1 MFIPKKYSIFLL
13 SIVSCE
19 KTVCMQE
26 LFISSLEEKVSTA
39 SRICVFG
46 GGTTGQAVVSFL
58 QKYKKDFF
66 LIDSTKKS
74 SEYICFPDTVAFSS
88 LPSFTLLIKSPGVSP
103 SHPLLLATQ
112 EKNIPILSEIALAR
126 SFFKGKILGITG
138 TDGKSTTTALTH
150 HILSSSF
157 PKSKPGGNFG
167 IPFIEFCE
175 EDLDFAVLELSSY
188 QLEDSPLLE
197 LNSSAFLNLAADH
210 LERHKTMEAYRN
222 AKLKI
227 VDIQNP
233 LHTFVINERLQK
245 EINTTPFL
253 CKTQSFGISKD
264 SSARILSSSSIIQTK
279 LFAYEIQNF
288 PLLGFHNLENLAA
301 SILLCESVHCPPEKI
316 QTAIAEF
323 QGLKY
328 RFENIHTYKGATFIN
343 DSKSTNLHS
352 LLSGIHGYSPEDRL
366 VFILGGRPKLEP
378 IESLVQRLLILKP
391 LRIYVYGEAVDAW
404 KESFSC
410 LEFKAVKNP
419 SEALVSIYEDWK
431 QLLPKQ
437 ILFTPGC
444 ASFDLYKN
452 FEERGKKFT
461 DSVKEVFV

>member
-1 MFIPKKYSIFLL
+1 
-13 SIVSCE
+13 
-19 KTVCMQE
+19 MQE
-26 LFISSLEEKVSTA
+26 LFISSIQEKVSTA

-58 QKYKKDFF
+58 RKYKKEFF
-66 LIDSTKKS
+66 LIDSVAKS
-74 SEYICFPDTVAFSS
+74 SEYIYFHDSVAFSS
-88 LPSFTLLIKSPGVSP
+88 LPSFSLMIKSPGVSP
-103 SHPLLLATQ
+103 SHPILLATR

-157 PKSKPGGNFG
+157 PKTKPGGNFG

-188 QLEDSPLLE
+188 QLEDSPQLE
-197 LNSSAFLNLAADH
+197 LHSSAFLNLAADH
-210 LERHKTMEAYRN
+210 LERHKTMEAYRD

-233 LHTFVINERLQK
+233 HHTFVINERLQK
-245 EINTTPFL
+245 EIRTTPFL
-253 CKTQSFGISKD
+253 CKTLSFGISKD
-264 SSARILSSSSIIQTK
+264 TSARILSSSSLIQTK
-279 LFAYEIQNF
+279 LFSYEIQNF

-301 SILLCESVHCPPEKI
+301 SILLCESVLCPPEKI
-316 QTAIAEF
+316 QSAISDF

-328 RFENIHTYKGATFIN
+328 RFENIHTFRGATFIN

-352 LLSGIHGYSPEDRL
+352 LLSGIQGYSTEDRL
-366 VFILGGRPKLEP
+366 VFILGGRPKEEP
-378 IESLVQRLLILKP
+378 IESLVQRLQILKP
-391 LRIYVYGEAVDAW
+391 LRIYVYGEAADVW
-404 KESFSC
+404 KKSFSN

-419 SEALVSIYEDWK
+419 REALESIHNDWK
-431 QLLPKQ
+431 QILPKQ
-437 ILFTPGC
+437 ILFSPGC

-452 FEERGKKFT
+452 FEERGKIYSDF
-461 DSVKEVFV
+461 VKEIFT